1 MCIYVLKN
9 THHELN
15 SELIILHATYEVG
28 GILGSLVVSAV
39 KYLSSIV
46 INI

>member
-1 MCIYVLKN
+1 MCIYVFKN
-9 THHELN
+9 HELN
-15 SELIILHATYEVG
+15 LELIILHAQTYEVG
-28 GILGSLVVSAV
+28 GILGSLVVSTV